1 MKFRDKRSG
10 VVYEPSS
17 EQIACW
23 MAQNP
28 NLEAIVEQKVEE
40 AAKAA
45 PKKATKK
52 KTE

>member
-17 EQIACW
+17 EQVACW

-28 NLEAIVEQKVEE
+28 NLETVDEQKVEE
-40 AAKAA
+40 PKKAA
-45 PKKATKK
+45 PKNAKK

>member
-17 EQIACW
+17 EQVARW

-28 NLEAIVEQKVEE
+28 NLEAVEE
-40 AAKAA
+40 PKKAA
-45 PKKATKK
+45 PKKAAKK

>member
-17 EQIACW
+17 EQVACW

-28 NLEAIVEQKVEE
+28 NLEAVVEPK
-40 AAKAA
+40 KAA
-45 PKKATKK
+45 PKKASKK
-52 KTE
+52 KSE

>member
-10 VVYEPSS
+10 VVYEPSC
-17 EQIACW
+17 EQVARW

-28 NLEAIVEQKVEE
+28 NLEAVGEK
-40 AAKAA
+40 KAA
-45 PKKATKK
+45 PKKTVKS